1 MPERKKKDPKSK
13 RKVAEAEAASAA
25 GQAEEADSE
34 PDAQGETAQGE
45 TAPRGTAPAEA
56 APAEAAPDES
66 VAAEA
71 DRAAGLEVEVASL
84 KDQLL
89 RALAETE
96 NLRRRS
102 QREREDAVKYAA
114 APLIKDLVGVVDN
127 LRRAMHSVSTEA
139 LEDDEHLKTLMTG
152 LEMTEKELNAVFEKH
167 HIVKI
172 EPLGERLDPHY
183 HEAMYEIPD
192 PEATS
197 GTVLQVL
204 QPGYRLHGRL
214 LRPAQVGVAA
224 GGPAPA
230 REAEAAAEDADDA
243 ETGDSG
249 PAPEPP
255 AEPEVDPEPAGGNGE
270 VPPGSTVDTT
280 A

>member
-1 MPERKKKDPKSK
+1 MPERDKKESKSK
-13 RKVAEAEAASAA
+13 PEAVEAEAASAA
-25 GQAEEADSE
+25 GQAEAVDSE
-34 PDAQGETAQGE
+34 PDVQ
-45 TAPRGTAPAEA
+45 AEA
-56 APAEAAPDES
+56 APGES
-66 VAAEA
+66 VAAEV
-71 DRAAGLEVEVASL
+71 DRAAGLEVELAAL

-102 QREREDAVKYAA
+102 QRERDDAVKYAA

-127 LRRAMHSVSTEA
+127 LRRAMSSVSSEA
-139 LEDDEHLKTLMTG
+139 LEADEHLRTLMTG
-152 LEMTEKELNAVFEKH
+152 LEMTETELNAVFEKH
-167 HIVKI
+167 HIVRI

-197 GTVLQVL
+197 GTVLHVL

-230 REAEAAAEDADDA
+230 REAEPPAE
-243 ETGDSG
+243 
-249 PAPEPP
+249 PPVEPP
-255 AEPEVDPEPAGGNGE
+255 AEPPAEPDGDPEPAGGNGE
-270 VPPGSTVDTT
+270 TPPGSTVDTT

>member
-1 MPERKKKDPKSK
+1 MPERKKKGSKSK
-13 RKVAEAEAASAA
+13 RKAAEAEAASAA
-25 GQAEEADSE
+25 GRAEAVDPEF
-34 PDAQGETAQGE
+34 DAPGQ
-45 TAPRGTAPAEA
+45 TAPG
-56 APAEAAPDES
+56 ES
-66 VAAEA
+66 VAVET
-71 DRAAGLEVEVASL
+71 DRSARLEVEVAAL

-102 QREREDAVKYAA
+102 QREREDVVKYAA

-127 LRRAMHSVSTEA
+127 LRRAMNSVSSEA
-139 LEDDEHLKTLMTG
+139 LEADEHLKTLMTG

-192 PEATS
+192 PEAAS

-214 LRPAQVGVAA
+214 LRPAQVGVAK

-230 REAEAAAEDADDA
+230 P
-243 ETGDSG
+243 G
-249 PAPEPP
+249 PSAEPP
-255 AEPEVDPEPAGGNGE
+255 AEPDGDPEPAGGNNE
-270 VPPGSTVDTT
+270 PPPGSTVDTS

>member
-1 MPERKKKDPKSK
+1 MPERKKKGSKSK
-13 RKVAEAEAASAA
+13 RKAAEAEAEAASTA
-25 GQAEEADSE
+25 GQAEAVDPE
-34 PDAQGETAQGE
+34 PDAPGE
-45 TAPRGTAPAEA
+45 TAPG
-56 APAEAAPDES
+56 ES
-66 VAAEA
+66 IAAEL
-71 DRAAGLEVEVASL
+71 DRSARLEVEVAAL

-102 QREREDAVKYAA
+102 QREREDVVKYAA
-114 APLIKDLVGVVDN
+114 APLIRDLVGVVDN
-127 LRRAMHSVSTEA
+127 LRRAMNSVSSEA
-139 LEDDEHLKTLMTG
+139 LEADEHLKTLMTG
-152 LEMTEKELNAVFEKH
+152 LEMTEAELHAVFEKH

-192 PEATS
+192 PEAAS

-204 QPGYRLHGRL
+204 QPGYRLHDRL
-214 LRPAQVGVAA
+214 LRPAQVGVAK
-224 GGPAPA
+224 GGPA
-230 REAEAAAEDADDA
+230 
-243 ETGDSG
+243 

-255 AEPEVDPEPAGGNGE
+255 AEPPAEPDGNPEPAGGPDPAGGNDE
-270 VPPGSTVDTT
+270 PPPGSTVDTS

>member
-1 MPERKKKDPKSK
+1 MPERKKKGSKSK
-13 RKVAEAEAASAA
+13 REAAEAEAASGP
-25 GQAEEADSE
+25 GQAEEVDSE
-34 PDAQGETAQGE
+34 PPAQGEMAQGE
-45 TAPRGTAPAEA
+45 TAPAESAPVEA
-56 APAEAAPDES
+56 APGES
-66 VAAEA
+66 VAAEV
-71 DRAAGLEVEVASL
+71 DRAAWLEIEVASL

-102 QREREDAVKYAA
+102 QREREDVVKYAA

-127 LRRAMHSVSTEA
+127 LRRAMSSVSTEA
-139 LEDDEHLKTLMTG
+139 LEADEHLKTLMTG

-167 HIVKI
+167 HIVRI

-192 PEATS
+192 PEAAS
-197 GTVLQVL
+197 GTVVQVL

-214 LRPAQVGVAA
+214 LRPAQVGVAT

-230 REAEAAAEDADDA
+230 RKAEAAAEDA

-255 AEPEVDPEPAGGNGE
+255 AEPPAEPDGDPEPAGGNGE
-270 VPPGSTVDTT
+270 TLPGSTIDTT

>member
-1 MPERKKKDPKSK
+1 MPERKKKDSKGKPKA
-13 RKVAEAEAASAA
+13 AEAEAASAA
-25 GQAEEADSE
+25 GQAEAVDSE
-34 PDAQGETAQGE
+34 PDVPGE
-45 TAPRGTAPAEA
+45 TAPAETAPG
-56 APAEAAPDES
+56 ES
-66 VAAEA
+66 VAAEV
-71 DRAAGLEVEVASL
+71 DRAAGLEVELAAL

-114 APLIKDLVGVVDN
+114 VPLIKDLVGVVDN
-127 LRRAMHSVSTEA
+127 LRRAMSSVSSEA
-139 LEDDEHLKTLMTG
+139 LEADEHLRTLMTG

-167 HIVKI
+167 HIVRI

-192 PEATS
+192 PEAAS
-197 GTVLQVL
+197 GTVLHVL

-230 REAEAAAEDADDA
+230 REAEAAAEDAG
-243 ETGDSG
+243 TGDSG
-249 PAPEPP
+249 PVPEPP
-255 AEPEVDPEPAGGNGE
+255 VESPAKPPAKPDGDPESAGGNGE
-270 VPPGSTVDTT
+270 TPPGSTVDTT

>member
-1 MPERKKKDPKSK
+1 MPERDKKESK
-13 RKVAEAEAASAA
+13 NQPDAAEAEAV
-25 GQAEEADSE
+25 DSE
-34 PDAQGETAQGE
+34 PNGQDETAQAE
-45 TAPRGTAPAEA
+45 TDPAE
-56 APAEAAPDES
+56 
-66 VAAEA
+66 V
-71 DRAAGLEVEVASL
+71 DRAAGLEVEVATL

-102 QREREDAVKYAA
+102 QREREDVVKYAA

-127 LRRAMHSVSTEA
+127 LRRAMGSVSSEA
-139 LEDDEHLKTLMTG
+139 LEADEHLRTFMTG
-152 LEMTEKELNAVFEKH
+152 LEMTETELNAVFEKH
-167 HIVKI
+167 HIVRI
-172 EPLGERLDPHY
+172 EPLGEPFDPHY

-192 PEATS
+192 PEAAS
-197 GTVLQVL
+197 GTVLHVL

-230 REAEAAAEDADDA
+230 RKAEDAG
-243 ETGDSG
+243 TGDSE
-249 PAPEPP
+249 PPVEPPVEPP
-255 AEPEVDPEPAGGNGE
+255 AEPPAKPNGDPEPAGGSDE
-270 VPPGSTVDTT
+270 TPPGSTVDTT

>member
-1 MPERKKKDPKSK
+1 MPERKKKVSKSK
-13 RKVAEAEAASAA
+13 PEAAEAEAAIAA
-25 GQAEEADSE
+25 GQAEAVDSE
-34 PDAQGETAQGE
+34 PDVRGE
-45 TAPRGTAPAEA
+45 TAPAEA
-56 APAEAAPDES
+56 APAEAAPTES
-66 VAAEA
+66 VVAE
-71 DRAAGLEVEVASL
+71 LEVEVAAL

-127 LRRAMHSVSTEA
+127 LRRAMSSVSSEA
-139 LEDDEHLKTLMTG
+139 LEADEHLRTLMTG
-152 LEMTEKELNAVFEKH
+152 LEMTETELNAVFEKH
-167 HIVKI
+167 HIVRI

-192 PEATS
+192 PEAAS
-197 GTVLQVL
+197 GTVLHVL

-230 REAEAAAEDADDA
+230 REAAA
-243 ETGDSG
+243 
-249 PAPEPP
+249 APEPP
-255 AEPEVDPEPAGGNGE
+255 AEPPAESPAEPPAAPDGDPEPAGGNGE
-270 VPPGSTVDTT
+270 TPPGSTVDTT